1 MLIRKIPARDA
12 ASAMPLLEAQYRDHG
27 IDMKGPRLLKAVRKL
42 LDGHGL
48 VFIALDPQP
57 IGIAVL
63 AWEWSLERAGRQA
76 WLEELY
82 VSPGR
87 RGQGIGRKL
96 LVHSFAAARKAGCVS
111 IELEV
116 IRGHDRSAHLYL
128 REGFEKLPR
137 SRYSRR
143 LRPEA

>member
-1 MLIRKIPARDA
+1 
-12 ASAMPLLEAQYRDHG
+12 MPLLEAQYRDHG

-57 IGIAVL
+57 IGVAVL

-82 VSPGR
+82 VVPDR

-96 LVHSFAAARKAGCVS
+96 LVRSFAEARKAGCVS

-116 IRGHDRSAHLYL
+116 LQGHGRSSHLYL
-128 REGFEKLPR
+128 REGFERLAR
-137 SRYSRR
+137 TRYSRD
-143 LRPEA
+143 LKPEA

>member
-1 MLIRKIPARDA
+1 MVIRKISSRDA
-12 ASAMPLLEAQYRDHG
+12 ASALPLLEGQYRDHG

-48 VFIALDPQP
+48 VFIAVDAQP

-82 VSPGR
+82 VVPDR

-96 LVHSFAAARKAGCVS
+96 LARSFAAARKAGCVS
-111 IELEV
+111 MELEV
-116 IRGHDRSAHLYL
+116 IRGHDRSARLYL
-128 REGFEKLPR
+128 RQGFRKLPR
-137 SRYSRR
+137 TRFSRTM
-143 LRPEA
+143 